1 MYEIIKTQISKTV
14 PFAKHAGVELKS
26 VGDGMAIAGLDQTK
40 VSINHIGSQHAGAL
54 FTLGETAS
62 GAALAGALAPIIL
75 KVKPI
80 ASGARIN
87 YIKLAKGLIE
97 ATATTSLSYSDLLS
111 QLESEGYAN
120 FSVNVEMTNTEGL
133 KVADMIVDWNVKMKP
148 SS

>member
-26 VGDGMAIAGLDQTK
+26 VGDGMAIAGLDRTK

-87 YIKLAKGLIE
+87 YLKLAKGLIE

-111 QLESEGYAN
+111 RLESQGYVN
-120 FSVNVEMTNTEGL
+120 LSVNVDMTNTDGL

>member
-1 MYEIIKTQISKTV
+1 MFDIIKSRISKTV
-14 PFAKHAGVELKS
+14 PFARHAGVELTS
-26 VGDGMAIAGLDQTK
+26 VGDGIATAKLNQTK
-40 VSINHIGSQHAGAL
+40 VSVNHIGSQHAGAL
-54 FTLGETAS
+54 FTLGETVS
-62 GAALAGALAPIIL
+62 GGDLAGALAPIIL

-111 QLESEGYAN
+111 QLESEGYVN

>member
-54 FTLGETAS
+54 FTLGETVS

-87 YIKLAKGLIE
+87 YLKLAKGLIE

-111 QLESEGYAN
+111 RLESQGYVN
-120 FSVNVEMTNTEGL
+120 LSVNVDMTNTDGL